1 MHHEYHHWHSPALG
15 GTHMR
20 IHVWGHGGARLLVFP
35 TSMGD
40 HREWPD
46 RRMTSVLRDHLDRGW
61 LQLWSVDTVND
72 TSWYDKRRHP
82 HDRALR
88 QLQYD
93 AYLRDEVL
101 PLMNARNG
109 NRFTIATGAS
119 FGAYHAMVFGLR
131 HPDLVQ
137 RIIGMSG
144 LYDMTDWLGGVT
156 SWATHAVNPAAFM
169 RHEHDPGRLAAFRRQ
184 DIIMAIG
191 RHDPFLQENRDFSAL
206 LWSKGIGNALREWDG
221 HAHDWPWWERMIRL
235 YVGGHD

>member
-20 IHVWGHGGARLLVFP
+20 IHVWGHAGARLLVFP

-46 RRMTSVLRDHLDRGW
+46 RRMTSVLRDHLERGW
-61 LQLWSVDTVND
+61 LQMWSVDTVND
-72 TSWYDKRRHP
+72 SSWYAKWKSP

-88 QLQYD
+88 QLAYD
-93 AYLRDEVL
+93 AYVRDEVL
-101 PLMNARNG
+101 PLMDHRNP
-109 NRFTIATGAS
+109 NRYTIAAGAS

-131 HPDLVQ
+131 NPHRVQ
-137 RIIGMSG
+137 RIVAMSG
-144 LYDMTDWLGGVT
+144 PYDMSGWFGGQH

-169 RHEHDPGRLAAFRRQ
+169 RHEHDPARLDAFRRQ

-191 RHDPFLQENRDFSAL
+191 RDDPFVQDNRDFSGV
-206 LWSKGIGNALREWDG
+206 LWGKGIGNALREWDG